1 MVRTY
6 TFIESVCQGDQQ
18 VMKNNCIR
26 CHGNTKIQNGCRT
39 HENVTKI
46 PFHDQ
51 YFMKLLCTVG
61 NNGKIC

>member
-26 CHGNTKIQNGCRT
+26 CHGNTKIQNGRRKPG
-39 HENVTKI
+39 NFTKI
-46 PFHDQ
+46 SFHDQ
-51 YFMKLLCTVG
+51 GFMKLLCAIG
-61 NNGKIC
+61 IYGKIC